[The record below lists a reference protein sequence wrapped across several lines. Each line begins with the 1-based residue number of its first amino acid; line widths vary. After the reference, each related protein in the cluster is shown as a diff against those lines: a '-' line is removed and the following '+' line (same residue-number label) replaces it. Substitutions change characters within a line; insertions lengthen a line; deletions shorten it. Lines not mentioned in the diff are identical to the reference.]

1 LFWARKCGCSKVAGE
16 IARHP
21 LGFHHKRADNGIAAP
36 DQKPWAS
43 KSRYVDT
50 LKLDAEE
57 SGDCETARR
66 LSLWRDLHNPA
77 FAHLNAIKQISIAEK
92 CKSQAGCAMYML

>member
-1 LFWARKCGCSKVAGE
+1 LSWARKCGCSRVAGE

-21 LGFHHKRADNGIAAP
+21 LGFHHKRADSGIAAL
-36 DQKPWAS
+36 DQKRWAY
-43 KSRYVDT
+43 KSRCVDT

-57 SGDCETARR
+57 SGDCETTLG
-66 LSLWRDLHNPA
+66 LSLGRNFHNPA
-77 FAHLNAIKQISIAEK
+77 IVHLNLIKQISIAEQ